1 MARSLTRKLIES
13 HLASGKPVAGEE
25 IGLAVDQALLTD
37 TNGTMAWLQFEAMG
51 FPRVVPPCVV
61 TYIDHNVYQV
71 DSRNSDDHRY
81 LQTAARRYGAIFSK
95 PGNGICHQVHL
106 ESFSVPGQTLLGTDS
121 HTPLCGAAGMLAIG
135 AGGLDVAV
143 ALGGGPYSFTMPEV
157 VNVWLTGEL
166 QPWVTAKDVI
176 MELLRRLS
184 VRGGAGKIFEYAGPG
199 VASLSLPQRMTL
211 ANMGAELGLTTSVFP
226 SDAVTRDY
234 FRRLHRKHAW
244 TPQAAD
250 DHAEYDDRFE
260 LDLAVVT
267 PLVALP
273 GSPDRVV
280 PVGEVEGTKIEQV
293 MVGSCTNGSWED
305 MWAVTQVLQGRH
317 VHPDVSFVLFPGSHR
332 ILETMARE
340 GLLAD
345 LLASGALI
353 SEPTCGACAGIGH
366 VPAAGTKSLRAF
378 NRNFPGRSGVKGD
391 EVYLCSSVTA
401 AASALTGAITDP
413 RTAGA
418 PASLYLPESFAASS
432 AGLVTPDGTGDVV
445 RGPNIKSVP
454 LGEPV
459 AEALDAPV
467 LLKLGDKV
475 STDDIS
481 PAGAA
486 VLVFRSNIPAIAE
499 FCFKYVDPEFAARA
513 RAAGS
518 GIVVAGELY
527 GQGSSREAAAIGPM
541 YLGVRAVL
549 AKSFARIH
557 RANLINWGVVPLTF
571 EDPSAY
577 DALERD
583 DRLRLDGLRAALAS
597 GDRVSVL
604 DTRLGRRFSASCVLT
619 TRERDI
625 LLAGGLLA
633 QTSRTEPLRAH
644 GTPPTECAGPADP
657 VPMTQRRIRAVYMR
671 GGTSRCLVFHA
682 ADLPGA
688 GAERDRVLL
697 AALGS
702 PDPYG
707 RQLDGLGGGISSLSK
722 ACIIGPPSSPGADVD
737 YTFAQVEVTTPRVDY
752 KGNCGNCSSAV
763 GPFAIDERLVPAV
776 EDKTRV
782 RIHNT
787 NTRKLIVAHV
797 PVKGGE
803 A

>member
-1 MARSLTRKLIES
+1 MNRSLTRKLIES

-391 EVYLCSSVTA
+391 EIYLCSSVTA

-467 LLKLGDKV
+467 LLKLGDKI

-571 EDPSAY
+571 DDPSAY

-633 QTSRTEPLRAH
+633 QTSRTRAPEAGH
-644 GTPPTECAGPADP
+644 PRSAPASGTP
-657 VPMTQRRIRAVYMR
+657 
-671 GGTSRCLVFHA
+671 
-682 ADLPGA
+682 
-688 GAERDRVLL
+688 
-697 AALGS
+697 
-702 PDPYG
+702 
-707 RQLDGLGGGISSLSK
+707 
-722 ACIIGPPSSPGADVD
+722 
-737 YTFAQVEVTTPRVDY
+737 VE
-752 KGNCGNCSSAV
+752 
-763 GPFAIDERLVPAV
+763 
-776 EDKTRV
+776 
-782 RIHNT
+782 
-787 NTRKLIVAHV
+787 
-797 PVKGGE
+797 
-803 A
+803 

>member
-1 MARSLTRKLIES
+1 VGKSLTRKLIEA
-13 HLASGKPVAGEE
+13 HLAAGKPVAGEE
-25 IGLAVDQALLTD
+25 IGLTVDQVLLTD
-37 TNGTMAWLQFEAMG
+37 TNGTMALLQFEAMG
-51 FPRVVPPCVV
+51 FPRVAPPCVV
-61 TYIDHNVYQV
+61 AYVDHNVYQV

-81 LQTAARRYGAIFSK
+81 LQTAARRYGAVFSK

-106 ESFSVPGQTLLGTDS
+106 ESFSAPGQTLLGTDS

-143 ALGGGPYSFTMPEV
+143 VMGGGPYAFAMPEV
-157 VNVWLTGEL
+157 VSVWLTGAL

-176 MELLRRLS
+176 LELLRRLS
-184 VRGGAGKIFEYAGPG
+184 VRGGAGRIFEYGGPG

-234 FRRLHRKHAW
+234 FRRLHRKQAW
-244 TPQAAD
+244 TPQAPD
-250 DHAEYDDRFE
+250 EDAEYDDRFE
-260 LDLAVVT
+260 LDLSAIT

-280 PVGEVEGTKIEQV
+280 PVEEVEGTKIEQV

-345 LLASGALI
+345 LLASGALL
-353 SEPTCGACAGIGH
+353 SEPTCGSCAGIGH

-413 RTAGA
+413 RTVGA

-432 AGLVTPDGTGDVV
+432 AGLVMPDGQGEVV

-459 AEALDAPV
+459 AESLEATV

-486 VLVFRSNIPAIAE
+486 VLVFRSNVPAIAE
-499 FCFKYVDPEFAARA
+499 FCFKYVDPDFVARA
-513 RAAGS
+513 RAAGCS
-518 GIVVAGELY
+518 IIVAGETY
-527 GQGSSREAAAIGPM
+527 GQGSSREVAAIGPM

-571 EDPSAY
+571 DDPSAY

-583 DRLRLDGLRAALAS
+583 DRLRLSGLRAALAA
-597 GDRVSVL
+597 GDRLSVL
-604 DTRLGRRFSASCVLT
+604 DTRTGGRFSVSCVLT
-619 TRERDI
+619 ARERDI

-633 QTSRTEPLRAH
+633 HTRA
-644 GTPPTECAGPADP
+644 
-657 VPMTQRRIRAVYMR
+657 RA
-671 GGTSRCLVFHA
+671 
-682 ADLPGA
+682 
-688 GAERDRVLL
+688 
-697 AALGS
+697 
-702 PDPYG
+702 
-707 RQLDGLGGGISSLSK
+707 
-722 ACIIGPPSSPGADVD
+722 
-737 YTFAQVEVTTPRVDY
+737 
-752 KGNCGNCSSAV
+752 
-763 GPFAIDERLVPAV
+763 
-776 EDKTRV
+776 
-782 RIHNT
+782 
-787 NTRKLIVAHV
+787 
-797 PVKGGE
+797 
-803 A
+803 